1 MSFVNTLSE
10 AQVSGIRAAA
20 VEHGINV
27 NNFDWFIEGFQ
38 SSFKD
43 GTNKT
48 YTLGQLLELQAQ
60 RIDEGQTPLNTTI
73 VKKMLVM
80 AKGNTPLLAGSVNKK
95 GDLTRSEVNPLFE
108 PIVIGS
114 VKDTDIKKLV
124 SGGHRTAAI
133 ATLVEILI
141 GTDSD
146 ALPLYLDETYVHV
159 IEREYATFEMIA
171 KAILSANVSRTPTM
185 SEKDT
190 VFALTRY
197 GINVNDVTE
206 LREQVTAGK
215 LSVKDWAYKLALGE
229 SREFINKATGKP
241 LAELTSKKLIGKV
254 YQLLIEADF
263 DVMKGDAS
271 GESTGE
277 HVGNYKLVKDLIL
290 SNRYKYALDDEAFAV
305 WSSYD
310 EIGDKWQFSE
320 SKKHWEWVIP
330 SKMMEIFDIVGE
342 ETVGVL
348 ATTDISDIARQE
360 SVIAEAIAERVLD
373 RIDANEELSS
383 YSLPPKP
390 PVKSAAKKA
399 KARRAT
405 K

>member
-27 NNFDWFIEGFQ
+27 NNFDWFIDGFQ

-48 YTLGQLLELQAQ
+48 YTLGELLELQAQ

-108 PIVIGS
+108 PIVVGT
-114 VKDTDIKKLV
+114 VRDTDIKKLV

-159 IEREYATFEMIA
+159 IEREYATTEQLA
-171 KAILSANVSRTPTM
+171 KAILAANGSRTPTM
-185 SEKDT
+185 KEKDD

-197 GINVNDVTE
+197 GINVNNYDE

-215 LSVKDWAYKLALGE
+215 LSVRDWGWKMAEEGRA
-229 SREFINKATGKP
+229 FINKATDKP
-241 LAELTSKKLIGKV
+241 LADLTKKKLIGKV
-254 YQLLIEADF
+254 YQLLIDESY
-263 DVMKGDAS
+263 DVL
-271 GESTGE
+271 
-277 HVGNYKLVKDLIL
+277 VGNANGEATTESAGSYKLVKDLIL
-290 SNRYKYALDDEAFAV
+290 SNRYKYSLNDDLYEI
-305 WSSYD
+305 WSAYD
-310 EIGDKWQFSE
+310 EDGDKWQFSAT
-320 SKKHWEWVIP
+320 KKHWEWVIP
-330 SKMMEIFDIVGE
+330 SHMTLIFSIIGE

-348 ATTDISDIARQE
+348 STTTISEIARQDAI
-360 SVIAEAIAERVLD
+360 IAEEIVNRVLD
-373 RIDANEELSS
+373 RIDANKELSA
-383 YSLPPKP
+383 YALPPKP
-390 PVKSAAKKA
+390 PVKSAKKA
-399 KARRAT
+399 QARRT
-405 K
+405 SK